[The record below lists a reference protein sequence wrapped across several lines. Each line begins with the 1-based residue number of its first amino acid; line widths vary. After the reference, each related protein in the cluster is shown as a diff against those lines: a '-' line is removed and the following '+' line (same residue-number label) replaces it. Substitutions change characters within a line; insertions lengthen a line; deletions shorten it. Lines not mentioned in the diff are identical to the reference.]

1 MRNCITTV
9 VGAIGLVLTIS
20 TFSVSAQSPA
30 AGFHVTIC
38 HRTGSATNPYIIIS
52 PDVEGVVNGHLDHEQ
67 TGNGLGG
74 DIIPEFFYNGT
85 YYSKNLTTSFGPG
98 ITGAQVLAAGCRIP
112 KTISPSPTQT
122 PSSSATPTPPPPPP
136 GATPPAPVPEP
147 MTILLFG
154 TGLAS
159 VGLAARRKLFPKK

>member
-1 MRNCITTV
+1 MRKSFLKVSVT
-9 VGAIGLVLTIS
+9 IGLIS
-20 TFSVSAQSPA
+20 TLGPLSVSAQSPA

-38 HRTGSATNPYIIIS
+38 HRTGSATNPYILIS

-67 TGNGLGG
+67 IGNGLGG

-85 YYSKNLTTSFGPG
+85 YYSKNLATVFGQG
-98 ITGAQVLAAGCRIP
+98 MTGSQVLAAGCKIP
-112 KTISPSPTQT
+112 KNITPSPTKT
-122 PSSSATPTPPPPPP
+122 PPYTATPTPPPPPP
-136 GATPPAPVPEP
+136 QSTPPAPVPEP